1 MIHELTAIDTVYA
14 KKKTNQHKAFINPHH
29 MKRFHSCASL
39 TSSSK
44 RSETVL
50 VPVEEEPF
58 PLSSSSCQKHLMKG

>member
-1 MIHELTAIDTVYA
+1 MHDLKTIDIIYA
-14 KKKTNQHKAFINPHH
+14 KKQTTCHKAVIHPHH
-29 MKRFHSCASL
+29 INRFHSCASL

-58 PLSSSSCQKHLMKG
+58 PLSSSSCQRYMMK